1 MLQRIIPP
9 NEQKERLIKGR
20 VTVQVEMLTT
30 KNKDLRRSKLQV
42 MKLSRLTEKEI
53 ETEGDKETEWER
65 ERERQR
71 ERERERERDTVREIE
86 KHEESKT
93 FVFCSLLCC
102 DIPSVDETTAK

>member
-1 MLQRIIPP
+1 MLIIGREGEEHSKKVGGEGQLLQRIIPP

-20 VTVQVEMLTT
+20 VIVQVEMLTT

-71 ERERERERDTVREIE
+71 ERERARKGHSERNR
-86 KHEESKT
+86 KT
-93 FVFCSLLCC
+93 
-102 DIPSVDETTAK
+102 